1 LEDSAPDHLLLCR
14 ALDKAKLFY
23 SITRVDT
30 LHAFAQSISN
40 GLSFDVILADYR
52 LNGFTAMDGWAAM
65 QTTNIRA
72 PFILVSG
79 AIGEELAVEAV
90 RLGISDFVNK
100 ADLGRLALVIDRALT
115 ALQAQ
120 SDKETATR
128 ALAVSQK
135 RLTEFTE
142 HLQATIEAERASIAR
157 EIHDDIGG
165 SLVAAKLDVAWVARH
180 VPDQKIQSHLASAQ
194 EMLKHAMGA
203 SQRIMMAL
211 RPSILDQGLVPAVEW
226 LVEGFSK
233 RTGIPARISAK
244 GQFSLSKD
252 IELVAYRT
260 TQEALTNASKYANCS
275 VVQVDI
281 SDEESVLTVEVNDD
295 GIGIP
300 DAAKENTAGFGLRG
314 LQERARTVGGWL
326 DISSTP
332 GNGTSIILSVPLKVS
347 RAESDWDV
355 TT

>member
-1 LEDSAPDHLLLCR
+1 V
-14 ALDKAKLFY
+14 
-23 SITRVDT
+23 RVDT
-30 LHAFAQSISN
+30 LHGFTQSIN
-40 GLSFDVILADYR
+40 DGPFFDVILADYR

-65 QTTNIRA
+65 QTTNSRA
-72 PFILVSG
+72 PFVLVSG
-79 AIGEELAVEAV
+79 AIGEELAVDAV
-90 RLGISDFVNK
+90 RLGVSDFVNK
-100 ADLGRLALVIDRALT
+100 ADLGRLALVIDRAVT
-115 ALQAQ
+115 ARKAQ
-120 SDKETATR
+120 SDKELATL
-128 ALAVSQK
+128 ALAASQR
-135 RLTEFTE
+135 RLGEFTE

-180 VPDQKIQSHLASAQ
+180 SPDLKIQSHLESAQ
-194 EMLKHAMGA
+194 AMLQHAMGA

-233 RTGIPARISAK
+233 RTGILARMSVK
-244 GQFSLSKD
+244 GEFSLSKD

-260 TQEALTNASKYANCS
+260 AQEALTNASKYANCS
-275 VVQVDI
+275 AVHVDI
-281 SDEESVLTVEVNDD
+281 SDEESVLTVEVSDD

-300 DAAKENTAGFGLRG
+300 VAAKETTTGFGLRG

-347 RAESDWDV
+347 ETVGNWDAAP
-355 TT
+355 